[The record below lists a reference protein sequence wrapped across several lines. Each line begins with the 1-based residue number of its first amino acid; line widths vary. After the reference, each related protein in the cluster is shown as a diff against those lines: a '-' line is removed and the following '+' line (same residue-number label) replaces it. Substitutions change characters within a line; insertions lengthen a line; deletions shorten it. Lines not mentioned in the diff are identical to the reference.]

1 MILKS
6 LRPAFVSMLAG
17 ILVAA
22 VPLAASAESLAGKVG
37 DRRYPAQ
44 FGQTKGP
51 CQQAYKQYVAA
62 SGHSAYAQTHINY
75 DAEAFFCGSFYN
87 APTQKA
93 AEERALADCNSVF
106 TKYKVKTAGRCTVY
120 ASK

>member
-6 LRPAFVSMLAG
+6 LRPAFVVMLAG

-22 VPLAASAESLAGKVG
+22 APLAASAESLAGKVG
-37 DRRYPAQ
+37 DQRYAAQ

-51 CQQAYKQYVAA
+51 CQQAYKDYVAA
-62 SGHSAYAQTHINY
+62 SGHSAYAQTHR
-75 DAEAFFCGSFYN
+75 AETEAFFCGRSYN